1 MKNKTRVI
9 SLVITTL
16 LCLSLLTTATSVTPI
31 NPIIPGIIASLIHK
45 PVESISGSLTSMG
58 TKYDG
63 QIYTAGDQ
71 GGNHQVKCFLAF
83 DISSIPAD
91 ATITSAT
98 LGLTDNRIVLG
109 NPFATLGKLSVY
121 NVNYGNTLELSD
133 FDGPKLSTVWS
144 GNSLPSE
151 VIEVKSAVQNAVS
164 SGKKYVQFR
173 IEFTKKTDSDNSV
186 DRIEFKNPTLMYFYS
201 TPSVNKPDFKITN
214 IEKGTSNMVVV
225 TIANSGAGSYNG
237 EVGLKIWFNGVTKFD
252 GLGTVTLPAG
262 SSATVKFPTLILPE
276 GSTTVKVAIDPSNV
290 ISEENETN
298 NERTQTL
305 TVASTPTPSNN
316 PPTADAGP
324 NKTSK
329 VGQPVTFNGSGSTD
343 SDGTIV
349 NYSWDFGDGGSSLGA
364 IVSHVYSSPGT
375 YTVSLTV
382 TDNSGA
388 TNTDTAI
395 AIITEDQ
402 TTPTPPPTTNK
413 PPKANAGNDIKAK
426 VGEAIHF
433 DASKSTDADGTIT
446 KYSWDFGDDRYSDE
460 KEPLHSYA
468 TPGVYKVVLVVT
480 DNNGETDRDV
490 IYVTV
495 EKEETSPIK
504 GVPGFEV
511 PGVFGAAA
519 LVYYYFRRR
528 KN

>member
-1 MKNKTRVI
+1 MKNKTRLI
-9 SLVITTL
+9 SLVIATL
-16 LCLSLLTTATSVTPI
+16 LCLGLVTTATSVTPI

-58 TKYDG
+58 TKYDE

-121 NVNYGNTLELSD
+121 NVNYGNTLESSD

-186 DRIEFKNPTLMYFYS
+186 DRIEFKNPTLLYFYS
-201 TPSVNKPDFKITN
+201 TPSVSKPDFKITN

-262 SSATVKFPTLILPE
+262 SSATVNFPTLILPE

-349 NYSWDFGDGGSSLGA
+349 SYSWDFGDGGSSLGS

-413 PPKANAGNDIKAK
+413 PPKADAGNDVKAK
-426 VGEAIHF
+426 VGESIHF

-480 DNNGETDRDV
+480 DNNGETDRED
-490 IYVTV
+490 
-495 EKEETSPIK
+495 
-504 GVPGFEV
+504 
-511 PGVFGAAA
+511 
-519 LVYYYFRRR
+519 R
-528 KN
+528 KSVV